1 MYDNKGRGTDQAHLI
16 ISVWKIQRLAEQ
28 RLKLVL
34 TGKVLSAS
42 NHLFTTKTP
51 SEELKKQNTS
61 THVPMTHNS
70 CFGLKLVCMYKIF
83 VSSS

>member
-16 ISVWKIQRLAEQ
+16 ISVWKTQRLAEQ
-28 RLKLVL
+28 RPKLVP

-51 SEELKKQNTS
+51 SEE
-61 THVPMTHNS
+61 
-70 CFGLKLVCMYKIF
+70 
-83 VSSS
+83 